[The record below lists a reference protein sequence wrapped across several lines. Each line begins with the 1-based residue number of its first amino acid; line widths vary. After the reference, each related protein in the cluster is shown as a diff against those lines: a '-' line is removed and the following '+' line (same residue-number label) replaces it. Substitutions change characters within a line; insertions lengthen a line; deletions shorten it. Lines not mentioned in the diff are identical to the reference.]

1 MSLKESLEIP
11 VIDDP
16 NYVMQ
21 FGEFKGKSI
30 KHILCT
36 RPDYLVW
43 MQKNNPEFDLD
54 HKLLEAAE
62 EASKI
67 FQP

>member
-16 NYVMQ
+16 NHVMQ

-43 MQKNNPEFDLD
+43 MQKNNPEFDL
-54 HKLLEAAE
+54 HYTILEMCE
-62 EASKI
+62 EASKNW
-67 FQP
+67 QP